1 MWRLGLSALVLF
13 GLTSCHMSSE
23 TASAGKV
30 GMDVGL
36 YVKEGES
43 YRNVRTGESFTE
55 AEEIARMLEDGNKAD
70 DDFLRMV
77 QSVGGFSEYSDL
89 LQTLDE
95 EDVKALHA
103 KFGIGYSVDFS
114 TGAPKGELAPQQEA
128 E

>member
-13 GLTSCHMSSE
+13 GLTSCHTSSE

-43 YRNVRTGESFTE
+43 YRNVRTGGSFTE
-55 AEEIARMLEDGNKAD
+55 AEEIARMLEDGNEAD

-95 EDVKALHA
+95 EDIKALHA
-103 KFGIGYSVDFS
+103 KFGVG
-114 TGAPKGELAPQQEA
+114 LLC
-128 E
+128 